1 MMLFP
6 CFAVYPAGNVRRDAP
21 SFFTQGSSQVNNGLR
36 DADNQVQFGNERRR
50 AVFLESEFWVGVN
63 VATKRGNVCVLGAQ
77 RVWKVHDA
85 SR

>member
-21 SFFTQGSSQVNNGLR
+21 SFFTQGSSQVDNGLR

-50 AVFLESEFWVGVN
+50 VIVIIRLRGEFEFMYWKPIRRMVLV
-63 VATKRGNVCVLGAQ
+63 VKRYPLHL
-77 RVWKVHDA
+77 RE
-85 SR
+85 